1 MSKLSPKQTEV
12 LDIIKRSI
20 DSVGYPPTRA
30 ELTTA
35 LGLSSTNGVQQ
46 HLKAL
51 AVKGAIIL
59 DGDMRARGIR
69 LVKPPPKRDRHKTIE
84 FTRAATRA
92 LKPTVTPTLKP
103 TVALRPFPSV
113 GSEQRL
119 VPPQLMSL
127 PLIGRVAAGAPILAE
142 AHIETHYNIDPA
154 LFAQTPD
161 YLLRVQGMSM
171 RDAGILHGDLIAVKR
186 TTEIKSG
193 QIIVARLDDEVT
205 VKRFKR
211 IAGRMELRP
220 ENPEFDTIVVATGD
234 TPHYSFVPEGI
245 YVGVIRGKS

>member
-1 MSKLSPKQTEV
+1 MQREALT
-12 LDIIKRSI
+12 SI
-20 DSVGYPPTRA
+20 EHSIATRGYPPTWV
-30 ELTTA
+30 ELATS
-35 LGLSSTNGVQQ
+35 LGLSSPSGMQQ

-51 AVKGAIIL
+51 QKKGFIEL
-59 DGDMRARGIR
+59 DEGSKSRGIR
-69 LVKPPPKRDRHKTIE
+69 LLKKAADRTVRTVRKVSQGTSKRSSLTNADNTVRPSDT
-84 FTRAATRA
+84 TLLRSASRAGATH
-92 LKPTVTPTLKP
+92 LL
-103 TVALRPFPSV
+103 
-113 GSEQRL
+113 
-119 VPPQLMSL
+119 SL
-127 PLIGRVAAGAPILAE
+127 PLIGRVAAGVPILAE